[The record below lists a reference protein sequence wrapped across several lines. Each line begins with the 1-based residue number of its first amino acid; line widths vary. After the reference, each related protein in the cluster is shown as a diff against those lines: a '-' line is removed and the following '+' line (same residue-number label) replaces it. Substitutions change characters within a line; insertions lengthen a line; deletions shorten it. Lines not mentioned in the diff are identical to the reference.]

1 MEHASLL
8 SGENWGIWVLLLVVA
23 VVAWT
28 RYLQHKETLRMLE
41 RGVESRDVLELSKTM
56 RLRKGLIL
64 GIGLLALG
72 AGLGAGLSLA
82 MDAEVVRPAAAA
94 ALTGLAV
101 FLFALGTGTV
111 FLHILWMRQ
120 ASLVAASKPDQLDQP
135 GEPKQ

>member
-1 MEHASLL
+1 MF
-8 SGENWGIWVLLLVVA
+8 ENWGIWVLLLVVA
-23 VVAWT
+23 VVAWA

-41 RGVESRDVLELSKTM
+41 RGLESRDVLELSNTM

-82 MDAEVVRPAAAA
+82 TDAGVIQPAAAA

-101 FLFALGTGTV
+101 FLFALGSGTV

-120 ASLVAASKPDQLDQP
+120 ASVVARGKADQP
-135 GEPKQ
+135 SEPAEPER